1 MSEFDNI
8 WVFFASLAISF
19 ESSLVS
25 FWETWLVLAAAAVSL
40 QGFAFAT
47 SIANPPALHDDA
59 GDDDESADGC
69 VNKFVKRLWLQLIGF
84 PFCVFI
90 ILALILVM
98 EHKCIWTWLAGVTD
112 RPVPGKFTS

>member
-47 SIANPPALHDDA
+47 TIANPPALHDDA

-69 VNKFVKRLWLQLIGF
+69 VNKFVKVVITINWISLLCFHNSSFNTCHGTQMHLD
-84 PFCVFI
+84 
-90 ILALILVM
+90 
-98 EHKCIWTWLAGVTD
+98 LAG
-112 RPVPGKFTS
+112 RGNW